1 MNATLFDY
9 RLKPSRSAL
18 QPTPGE
24 NINVA
29 WATRIA
35 LQIVRAAGYT
45 GSVKASPVYGREHT
59 WEGGTAS
66 IPETITV
73 RASAT
78 IPPGVFGTVLPPAIW
93 AFAQYGS
100 VVVYKNFSDF
110 QRRFYTGVGL
120 GGIPGGEPPPPDPI
134 IPYYRTWIENLRVTT
149 ITAGGTWTFD
159 IVHRFGI
166 ASPYAFWGDGN
177 PAFPE
182 KYWTDPGLCMQWM
195 PIDSARSRILEELRD
210 YKEARKQVTLHWI
223 ALGAD
228 PNETREGLI

>member
-9 RLKPSRSAL
+9 KLAPSRSSL
-18 QPTPGE
+18 EPTSGE

-35 LQIVRAAGYT
+35 LQIVRAAGYV
-45 GSVKASPVYGREHT
+45 GSVKVSPVYGRDWAVWPT
-59 WEGGTAS
+59 NEGTS
-66 IPETITV
+66 SLPETITA

-100 VVVYKNFSDF
+100 IVVYKNFSDF
-110 QRRFYTGVGL
+110 QRRFAKGK
-120 GGIPGGEPPPPDPI
+120 ISPNFDADPI

-149 ITAGGTWTFD
+149 IAAGGTWTFD

-166 ASPYAFWGDGN
+166 AGLFAFWGDGN
-177 PAFPE
+177 AFLSD
-182 KYWTDPGLCMQWM
+182 KYWTDPGLSMQWM
-195 PIDSARSRILEELRD
+195 PIDKARSKILEELQN
-210 YKEARKQVTLHWI
+210 YKDAKKQITLHWI

-228 PNETREGLI
+228 PNQTREGLI